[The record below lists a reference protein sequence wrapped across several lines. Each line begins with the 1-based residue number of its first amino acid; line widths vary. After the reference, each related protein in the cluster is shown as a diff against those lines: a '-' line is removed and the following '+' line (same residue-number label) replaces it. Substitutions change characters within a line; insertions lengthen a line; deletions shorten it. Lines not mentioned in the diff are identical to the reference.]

1 MTKINSLN
9 DGQYDAVYT
18 RGCSILVSAPA
29 GSGKTK
35 ILVNRIQTLLE
46 QDGMHVDQLL
56 VLTFT
61 NAAALEMKQRLEAS
75 IDARLQE
82 ELPSSLKE
90 HLVLQKQKLPT
101 AYITN
106 FHGFC
111 STLLKQY
118 GYLIGLP
125 STFEICSDPSL
136 LQHQI
141 LDNCITDW
149 LQDSAFKKF
158 VSCYFAEYHFN
169 SFKNM
174 LFKFANLKN
183 TIYDFEQYVKNMKA
197 TIYDSVIH
205 GTSFDDCTLATL
217 IKEDLIIQSIEGKN
231 KVIELKNY
239 CHKHGLSFFYQNPY
253 SDGKKA
259 NMKAPFDCYIKY
271 FYDLLESLQKDSL
284 ATIIE
289 KGKPILEK
297 SYTVSWDDETRPY
310 QKEYNAKKNAIIK
323 HVTSKFDDLLYSDF
337 TEFQMIMDVSYNAIE
352 YMITLLNEY
361 DTKYHEYKQTHNI
374 LDFND
379 LESYTLSLL
388 EPGYGIVDDLYY
400 QLKEIMID
408 EYQDTNQIQETL
420 IMKIAKHKEPAIPCF
435 MVGDMKQ
442 SIYRFREADP
452 QIFNEKYISYS
463 LEDHEI
469 KMTKTKRIDLK
480 FNYRSNKI
488 VLDSVNYIF
497 NQIMDQE
504 IGGLDYYLDDSAK
517 LNYDY
522 LRKEGAKDTS
532 EEEIITVKAKERLAK
547 ENRFT
552 TEVLLTNTNRQALK
566 TTSEY
571 EAMMVA
577 KRIRELV
584 DHQLLDDYHGNP
596 RKTEYKD
603 IVVLMRSTTEFI
615 TFKKVFDRYHIPNNV
630 VLSQGFLTA
639 NEVISSIYVLK
650 AIDNHL
656 DDIAFTSLLKGPYSI
671 SHFDE
676 NWLTLIRQDHTL
688 SMYENVKNYIEEKKE
703 NYQVIEAFLQ
713 YYQELV
719 IFSKTHTAKETLEKF
734 YQDSEY
740 PLFITSLIN
749 GKQRVANI
757 ELLLEKLGEQ
767 TNQTFHTVVK
777 DIVQKMEH
785 NVNMSPGQVLSTSDN
800 AVSFMTIHKS
810 KGLEF
815 PIVFVCQMH
824 KQFNKQDSRERLI
837 SDKNLGIALKPR
849 LVKDVEKYRN
859 ITIEYENKYR
869 KLIASRQTKETI
881 NEEMRIFY
889 VALTRASQKLICSGV
904 VSNPEVFIKWQEAL
918 INNEDDEMMNPRCH
932 DHVLLYRNI
941 RNANSYLDWLGLA
954 LMRHP
959 DFIKIAKNK
968 TLSKDI
974 DDETLD
980 IIKQNSDTLAIY
992 NNPNAYFPNT
1002 LHAKFDVQYISTNT
1016 IEQYTIDVNT
1026 NSRQMSTNE
1035 YMIYNQYQYP
1045 YTNDLEKTMAVTRL
1059 IDDGDRQFVRMDY
1072 NEENKVISASER
1084 GTIIHSF
1091 MEHFPLEENISFDKA
1106 FTNLLNSGL
1115 YEEEQKQLLLSYKDK
1130 IKAFVLSDVYSFMV
1144 KSKKVYKEKSFSL
1157 RNENKQIIHGIFDV
1171 ICINDDKIT
1180 IIDYKTDRIAKD
1192 TNDDILKT
1200 LHQKQMEYYM
1210 KVIHTL
1216 YPTYNIASIVYY
1228 LHINRYITI

>member
-1 MTKINSLN
+1 MAKINSLN
-9 DGQYDAVYT
+9 DGQFDAVYT

-46 QDGMHVDQLL
+46 DDGMHVDQLL

-82 ELPSSLKE
+82 DIVPSLKE
-90 HLVLQKQKLPT
+90 HLLLQKQKLPT

-118 GYLIGLP
+118 GYLIGLH
-125 STFEICSDPSL
+125 SKFEICSDPSL
-136 LQHQI
+136 LQHHI
-141 LDNCITDW
+141 LDICIARW
-149 LQDSAFKKF
+149 IQDPAFDEF
-158 VSCYFAEYHFN
+158 VSCYFAEYHFDN
-169 SFKNM
+169 FKNM

-183 TIYDFEQYVKNMKA
+183 TIYDFNQYIKTMKA
-197 TIYDSVIH
+197 TIYDSIIL
-205 GTSFDDCTLATL
+205 GTSFDDCSLADL
-217 IKEDLIIQSIEGKN
+217 IKEELILQAIEGKN

-239 CHKHGLSFFYQNPY
+239 CSKHGLSFFYQNPY
-253 SDGKKA
+253 SEGKKA

-271 FYDLLESLQKDSL
+271 FYDLLESLQNDSL

-289 KGKPILEK
+289 KGKPVLEK
-297 SYTVSWDDETRPY
+297 SYTVSWDDDTRPY
-310 QKEYNAKKNAIIK
+310 QKEYNAKKTAIIK
-323 HVTSKFDDLLYSDF
+323 HVTSKFDDLLYNDF
-337 TEFQMIMDVSYNAIE
+337 KEFQMIMDVSYKAIA
-352 YMITLLNEY
+352 YMITLLKEY
-361 DTKYHEYKQTHNI
+361 DQAYREYKQAHTI

-379 LESYTLSLL
+379 LESYTLTLL
-388 EPGYGIVDDLYY
+388 EPKYGIVDDLYH

-420 IMKIAKHKEPAIPCF
+420 IMKIANYKEPAIPCF

-452 QIFNEKYISYS
+452 QIFNEKYLSYAIDD
-463 LEDHEI
+463 ENA
-469 KMTKTKRIDLK
+469 KTRRIDLK

-522 LRKEGAKDTS
+522 LRKEGATDTS
-532 EEEIITVKAKERLAK
+532 QIEEITKKANERLDK

-552 TEVLLTNTNRQALK
+552 TEVLLTNSARQASR
-566 TTSEY
+566 TASEY

-584 DHQLLDDYHGNP
+584 DHQILDDYSGNP

-639 NEVISSIYVLK
+639 NEIISSIYVLK

-656 DDIAFTSLLKGPYSI
+656 DDIAFTSLLKGPYTM

-676 NWLTLIRQDHTL
+676 NFLAKIRQDHTL
-688 SMYENVKNYIEEKKE
+688 SMYENAVKYIVEQKD
-703 NYQVIEAFLQ
+703 NYQAVEHFMQ
-713 YYQELV
+713 YYDDLV
-719 IFSKTHTAKETLEKF
+719 LFSKAHTAKQTLEKF

-740 PLFITSLIN
+740 PLFIASLIN

-767 TNQTFHTVVK
+767 TNQTFHSVIH
-777 DIVQKMEH
+777 DFVQKMEH
-785 NVNMSPGQVLSTSDN
+785 DVNMSPGQVLSTSDN

-849 LVKDVEKYRN
+849 VVKDLKEYHKV
-859 ITIEYENKYR
+859 TIEYENKYR

-889 VALTRASQKLICSGV
+889 VALTRASQKLICTGV
-904 VSNPEVFIKWQEAL
+904 ISNPNVFIHWQEAL
-918 INNEDDEMMNPRCH
+918 INNEDDEMVNPRCQ

-941 RNANSYLDWLGLA
+941 RNANSYLDWLGLT

-959 DFIKIAKNK
+959 DFIKIGKTK

-974 DDETLD
+974 EDDILD
-980 IIKQNSDTLAIY
+980 SIKQNSDTLAIY
-992 NNPNAYFPNT
+992 NNPNASFSNT
-1002 LHAKFDVQYISTNT
+1002 KHAKFDVQFISTNT
-1016 IEQYTIDVNT
+1016 IEQYTIDVDT
-1026 NSRQMSTNE
+1026 HTKEMHVQE
-1035 YMIYNQYQYP
+1035 YDRYNHYDYP
-1045 YTNDLEKTMAVTRL
+1045 YVNNLEKSIAVTRL
-1059 IDDGDRQFVRMDY
+1059 IDDGDRHFVRMDY
-1072 NEENKVISASER
+1072 EEENTDFSASDR

-1091 MEHFPLEENISFDKA
+1091 MEHFPLQKNIHFHDT
-1106 FTNLLNSGL
+1106 FTALLTSNL
-1115 YEEEQKQLLLSYKDK
+1115 YDEKQRELLLSYKEK
-1130 IKAFVLSDVYSFMV
+1130 IQAFVNSDIYTFMV
-1144 KSKKVYKEKSFSL
+1144 ESKKVYKEKAFSL
-1157 RNENKQIIHGIFDV
+1157 LNDNQQIIHGVFDV
-1171 ICINDDKIT
+1171 ICINEDTIT
-1180 IIDYKTDRIAKD
+1180 ILDYKTDRIAKE
-1192 TNDDILKT
+1192 TNDDILKA
-1200 LHQKQMEYYM
+1200 LHLSQMKYYI
-1210 KVIHTL
+1210 KVIRTL
-1216 YPTYNIASIVYY
+1216 YPSYKVEAIVYY
-1228 LHINRYITI
+1228 LHIHRYVSIS